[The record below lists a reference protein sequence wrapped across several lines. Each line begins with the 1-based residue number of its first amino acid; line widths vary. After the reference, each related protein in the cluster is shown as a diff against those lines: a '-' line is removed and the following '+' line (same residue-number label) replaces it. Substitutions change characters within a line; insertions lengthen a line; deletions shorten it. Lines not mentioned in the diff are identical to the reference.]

1 MNAKK
6 STNIKFLVVSAMLS
20 ALAFALMFVDFSVPF
35 MPSFIKMDV
44 SDLPALVGS
53 ITMGPV
59 AGIIIELIKNVL
71 SILIRGTTT
80 GYIGELS
87 NFMLGCLF
95 VVPAGLIYKSK
106 RTQKAAMLAALVGA
120 IVMGLGS
127 FLTNYF
133 LVYPIYYNFMPK
145 EAILQAYQAI
155 FPGVKSIA
163 QCLLVFN
170 VPFTFIKGML
180 SAVVLTAVYKP
191 LRPVIRAEAN

>member
-1 MNAKK
+1 
-6 STNIKFLVVSAMLS
+6 MLS

-44 SDLPALVGS
+44 SDLPALIGS

-59 AGIIIELIKNVL
+59 AGIVIELLKNVL

-191 LRPVIRAEAN
+191 LKPVIRAEAH